1 MNFLIFRFSF
11 HAYKLHNHFLI
22 GHLVI
27 FCHQKNIGT
36 RRLDIGFF
44 LEFFV
49 FGQNG
54 DHPWEDLVK

>member
-1 MNFLIFRFSF
+1 V
-11 HAYKLHNHFLI
+11 
-22 GHLVI
+22 VI
-27 FCHQKNIGT
+27 FCNQKNIGT

-54 DHPWEDLVK
+54 DHPLEDLVK